1 MSLKPGRFLS
11 AHWPEQLQIAQ
22 GLFTPEQVVEAFTGM
37 ITEERLE
44 KINKIIPERS
54 LSFIPVLENIYD
66 RGNISAVMR
75 SAEAF
80 GFCEMHIIEGGEKF
94 KESARVTQGADKWL
108 NIYRWSTTE
117 EALSFLRD
125 RGVKIFATH
134 LSKESIE
141 IKDIQRSSGQQ
152 VALIFGNEKE
162 GVSDRALEFCD
173 GNILIPMKGFTQS
186 FNISVAA
193 ALCFQEA
200 ARSVDAVGLT
210 EQKALRASYI
220 LKSLDLSDEQICR
233 ILESQ
238 T

>member
-1 MSLKPGRFLS
+1 MSLKLGRFLS
-11 AHWPEQLQIAQ
+11 DQWPEQLKIAENGYVPQQIVNTFVS
-22 GLFTPEQVVEAFTGM
+22 L

-44 KINKIIPERS
+44 KIQKIVPQRS
-54 LSFIPVLENIYD
+54 SSFIPVLENIYD

-80 GFCEMHIIEGGEKF
+80 GFYEMHIIEGSEKF

-108 NIYRWSTTE
+108 NIYRWSNTTE
-117 EALSFLRD
+117 TLSFLKSRH
-125 RGVKIFATH
+125 VKIYATH

-141 IKDIQRSSGQQ
+141 IQDIPRSSGQQ

-162 GVSDRALEFCD
+162 GVTDQALEYCD

-186 FNISVAA
+186 FNISVAT

-200 ARSVDAVGLT
+200 AKQAETIGTSIQEALT
-210 EQKALRASYI
+210 ASYI
-220 LKSLDLSDEQICR
+220 LKSLDLTDNQIHK
-233 ILESQ
+233 ILESK
-238 T
+238 

>member
-1 MSLKPGRFLS
+1 MSLKLGRFLS
-11 AHWPEQLQIAQ
+11 DQWPEQLKIAENGYVPQQIVNTFVS
-22 GLFTPEQVVEAFTGM
+22 L

-44 KINKIIPERS
+44 KIQKIVPQRS
-54 LSFIPVLENIYD
+54 SSFIPVLENIYD

-80 GFCEMHIIEGGEKF
+80 GFYEMHIIEGSEKF

-108 NIYRWSTTE
+108 NIYRWSNTTE
-117 EALSFLRD
+117 TLSFLKSRH
-125 RGVKIFATH
+125 VKIYATH

-141 IKDIQRSSGQQ
+141 IQDIPRSSGQQ

-162 GVSDRALEFCD
+162 GVTDQALEYCD

-200 ARSVDAVGLT
+200 AKQAETIGTSIQEALT
-210 EQKALRASYI
+210 ASYI
-220 LKSLDLSDEQICR
+220 LKSLDLTDNQIHK
-233 ILESQ
+233 ILESK
-238 T
+238 

>member
-1 MSLKPGRFLS
+1 MSLKLGRFLS
-11 AHWPEQLQIAQ
+11 DQWPEQLKIADSWYSPQQIVNTFV
-22 GLFTPEQVVEAFTGM
+22 GL

-44 KINKIIPERS
+44 KIQKIVPQRS
-54 LSFIPVLENIYD
+54 SSFIPVLENIYD

-80 GFCEMHIIEGGEKF
+80 GFYEMHIIEGSEKF

-108 NIYRWSTTE
+108 NIYRWSNTA
-117 EALSFLRD
+117 EALSFLKERH
-125 RGVKIFATH
+125 VKIYATH

-141 IKDIQRSSGQQ
+141 IQDIPRGSGQQ

-162 GVSDRALEFCD
+162 GVTDQALEYCD

-200 ARSVDAVGLT
+200 AKQAKTIGSSIQEALT
-210 EQKALRASYI
+210 ASYI
-220 LKSLDLSDEQICR
+220 LKSLDLTDTQIYK

-238 T
+238 